1 MLHFTQRILGLAAV
15 AALAAVPVLPG
26 LAHADDAYPSKP
38 IRLIVPFPPGG
49 TTDIVGRL
57 FADKL
62 GRELNQTVIVENR
75 GGAGGSIGSAAIA
88 SSAPDGY
95 TLGIATVSTHG
106 INPAVYNK
114 LPFDAEKD
122 FTPISNL
129 AAVPNIMAINPKVG
143 AKTMAEF
150 IKLAKSEPGK
160 LTYASAG
167 NGSVSHMMGELFKM
181 ASGTNLVHV
190 PYRGVGPALNDV
202 LAGQVDVMYDNLPS
216 TLPHVQADRL
226 IAMAVA
232 APQRVKA
239 LPNVPTFAEVGLPAV
254 NDASWFGL
262 VAPANLPK
270 SIVDKLN
277 AAVVKVVADADTK
290 SHLEALGAAPVGN
303 SPAAFAKQISDEIAK
318 NKRVAAE
325 AHVKVD

>member
-1 MLHFTQRILGLAAV
+1 MAV
-15 AALAAVPVLPG
+15 APV
-26 LAHADDAYPSKP
+26 LAHADDAYPSRP

-62 GRELNQTVIVENR
+62 GRELGQTVIVENR

-88 SSAPDGY
+88 NSAPDGY
-95 TLGIATVSTHG
+95 TLGIATASTHG
-106 INPAVYNK
+106 INPAVYAK

-122 FTPISNL
+122 FTPITNL

-143 AKTMAEF
+143 AKNMAEF
-150 IKLAKSEPGK
+150 IALAKSEPGK

-216 TLPHVQADRL
+216 TLPHVLANRL

-262 VAPANLPK
+262 IGPAKLPK
-270 SIVDKLN
+270 AVVDKLN
-277 AAVVKVVADADTK
+277 AAVAKVEAEDDVKT
-290 SHLEALGAAPVGN
+290 HLEALGAAPAN
-303 SPAAFAKQISDEIAK
+303 NTPDEFAKQIAAEIAK

>member
-1 MLHFTQRILGLAAV
+1 MFSKQRLLGLAAV
-15 AALAAVPVLPG
+15 AAMAALP
-26 LAHADDAYPSKP
+26 LVAHADDAYPSKP

-49 TTDIVGRL
+49 TTDIIGRL

-62 GRELNQTVIVENR
+62 GRELGQTVVVENR

-88 SSAPDGY
+88 SSTPDGY
-95 TLGIATVSTHG
+95 TLGIATASTHG
-106 INPAVYNK
+106 INPAVYAK

-122 FTPISNL
+122 FTPITNL
-129 AAVPNIMAINPKVG
+129 AAVPNIMAINPKLGV
-143 AKTMAEF
+143 KNMADF

-216 TLPHVQADRL
+216 TLPHVQANRL

-239 LPNVPTFAEVGLPAV
+239 LPDVPTFAEVGLPAV

-262 VAPANLPK
+262 VGPAKLPK
-270 SIVDKLN
+270 AVVDKLN
-277 AAVVKVVADADTK
+277 AAVAKVEGEEDVKAR
-290 SHLEALGAAPVGN
+290 LEALGAAPAN
-303 SPAAFAKQISDEIAK
+303 NTPEAFAKQIDAEITK

>member
-1 MLHFTQRILGLAAV
+1 MFLKQRLLGLTAV
-15 AALAAVPVLPG
+15 AVMAAVPV

-62 GRELNQTVIVENR
+62 GRELGQTVIVENR

-88 SSAPDGY
+88 NATPDGY
-95 TLGIATVSTHG
+95 TLGIATASTHG
-106 INPAVYNK
+106 INPAVYAK

-122 FTPISNL
+122 FTPITNL

-143 AKTMAEF
+143 VKNMADF
-150 IKLAKSEPGK
+150 IKLAKTEPGK

-216 TLPHVQADRL
+216 TLPHVQANRL

-239 LPNVPTFAEVGLPAV
+239 LPDVPTFAEVGLPAV

-262 VAPANLPK
+262 VGPAKLPQAV
-270 SIVDKLN
+270 VDKLN
-277 AAVVKVVADADTK
+277 AAIAKVEAQDEVKTR
-290 SHLEALGAAPVGN
+290 LEALGAAPAN
-303 SPAAFAKQISDEIAK
+303 NTPAEFAKQIAAEIAK

-325 AHVKVD
+325 AHVSVD

>member
-1 MLHFTQRILGLAAV
+1 MLFKQRLLGLTAV
-15 AALAAVPVLPG
+15 AVLAAVPV

-88 SSAPDGY
+88 NAAPDGY
-95 TLGIATVSTHG
+95 TLGIATASTHG
-106 INPAVYNK
+106 INPAVYAK

-122 FTPISNL
+122 FTPITNL
-129 AAVPNIMAINPKVG
+129 AAVPNIMAINPKIG
-143 AKTMAEF
+143 AKNMAEF

-216 TLPHVQADRL
+216 TLPHVQANRL

-239 LPNVPTFAEVGLPAV
+239 LPDVPTFAEVGLPAV

-262 VAPANLPK
+262 VGPGKLPK
-270 SIVDKLN
+270 AVVDKLN
-277 AAVVKVVADADTK
+277 AAVAKVEADADVKTR
-290 SHLEALGAAPVGN
+290 LEGLGAAPAN
-303 SPAAFAKQISDEIAK
+303 NTPEEFAKQIAAEIAK

>member
-1 MLHFTQRILGLAAV
+1 M
-15 AALAAVPVLPG
+15 AAVPV

-62 GRELNQTVIVENR
+62 GRELGQTVIVENR

-88 SSAPDGY
+88 NSAPDGY
-95 TLGIATVSTHG
+95 TLGIATASTHG
-106 INPAVYNK
+106 INPAVYTK

-122 FTPISNL
+122 FTPITNL

-143 AKTMAEF
+143 AKNMAEF

-216 TLPHVQADRL
+216 TLPHVQANRL

-239 LPNVPTFAEVGLPAV
+239 LPDVPTFAEVGLPAV

-262 VAPANLPK
+262 VGPAKLPK
-270 SIVDKLN
+270 AVVDKLN
-277 AAVVKVVADADTK
+277 AAVAKVEGEADVK
-290 SHLEALGAAPVGN
+290 SRLEALGAAPAN
-303 SPAAFAKQISDEIAK
+303 NTPEAFAKQIDAEIVK

>member
-1 MLHFTQRILGLAAV
+1 MFFKQRLLGLTAV
-15 AALAAVPVLPG
+15 AAMAALPL

-62 GRELNQTVIVENR
+62 GRELGQTVVVENR

-88 SSAPDGY
+88 SSTPDGY
-95 TLGIATVSTHG
+95 TLGIATASTHG
-106 INPAVYNK
+106 INPAVYTK
-114 LPFDAEKD
+114 LPFDAQKD
-122 FTPISNL
+122 FTPITNL
-129 AAVPNIMAINPKVG
+129 AAVPNIMAINPKLG
-143 AKTMAEF
+143 AKNMAEF
-150 IKLAKSEPGK
+150 IKLAKGEPGK

-216 TLPHVQADRL
+216 TLPHVQANRL

-239 LPNVPTFAEVGLPAV
+239 LPDVPTFAEVGLPAV

-262 VAPANLPK
+262 VGPAKLPK
-270 SIVDKLN
+270 AVVDKLN
-277 AAVVKVVADADTK
+277 AAVAKVEGEEDVKAR
-290 SHLEALGAAPVGN
+290 LEALGAAPAN
-303 SPAAFAKQISDEIAK
+303 NTPEAFAKQIDAEIAK

>member
-1 MLHFTQRILGLAAV
+1 MFLKQRLLGLTAV
-15 AALAAVPVLPG
+15 AVMAAVPV

-62 GRELNQTVIVENR
+62 GRELGQTVIVENR

-88 SSAPDGY
+88 NSAPDGY
-95 TLGIATVSTHG
+95 TLGIATASTHG
-106 INPAVYNK
+106 INPAVYTK

-122 FTPISNL
+122 FTPITNL

-143 AKTMAEF
+143 AKNMAEF

-216 TLPHVQADRL
+216 TLPHVQANRL

-239 LPNVPTFAEVGLPAV
+239 LPDVPTFAEVGLPAV

-262 VAPANLPK
+262 VGPAKLPK
-270 SIVDKLN
+270 AVVDKLN
-277 AAVVKVVADADTK
+277 AAVAKVEGEADVK
-290 SHLEALGAAPVGN
+290 SRLEALGAAPAN
-303 SPAAFAKQISDEIAK
+303 NTPEAFAKQIDAEIVK

>member
-1 MLHFTQRILGLAAV
+1 M
-15 AALAAVPVLPG
+15 AAVPV

-49 TTDIVGRL
+49 TTDIIGRL

-62 GRELNQTVIVENR
+62 GRELGQTVVVENR

-88 SSAPDGY
+88 NSAPDGY
-95 TLGIATVSTHG
+95 TLGIATASTHG
-106 INPAVYNK
+106 INPAVYAK

-122 FTPISNL
+122 FTPITNL
-129 AAVPNIMAINPKVG
+129 AAVPNIMAINPKLG
-143 AKTMAEF
+143 AKNMAEF

-216 TLPHVQADRL
+216 TLPHVLSHRL

-239 LPNVPTFAEVGLPAV
+239 LPDVPTFAEVGLPAV
-254 NDASWFGL
+254 NDAAWFGL
-262 VAPANLPK
+262 VGPAKLPK
-270 SIVDKLN
+270 AVVDKLN
-277 AAVVKVVADADTK
+277 AAVAKVEGEEDVKAR
-290 SHLEALGAAPVGN
+290 LEALGAAPAN
-303 SPAAFAKQISDEIAK
+303 NTPEAFAKQIDAEIAK

>member
-1 MLHFTQRILGLAAV
+1 MLFKQRLLGLTAV
-15 AALAAVPVLPG
+15 AVMAAVPV

-49 TTDIVGRL
+49 TTDIIGRL

-62 GRELNQTVIVENR
+62 GRELGQTVVVENR

-95 TLGIATVSTHG
+95 TLGIATASTHG
-106 INPAVYNK
+106 INPAVYAK

-122 FTPISNL
+122 FTPITNL
-129 AAVPNIMAINPKVG
+129 AAVPNIMAINPKLGV
-143 AKTMAEF
+143 KNMADF

-216 TLPHVQADRL
+216 TLPHVQANRL

-239 LPNVPTFAEVGLPAV
+239 LPDVPTFAEVGLPAV
-254 NDASWFGL
+254 NDAAWFGL
-262 VAPANLPK
+262 VGPAKLPK
-270 SIVDKLN
+270 AVVDKLN
-277 AAVVKVVADADTK
+277 AAVAKVEGEQDVKAR
-290 SHLEALGAAPVGN
+290 LEALGAAPAN
-303 SPAAFAKQISDEIAK
+303 NTPEAFAKQIAAEIAK

>member
-1 MLHFTQRILGLAAV
+1 MQSRYKRILGVAAVAV
-15 AALAAVPVLPG
+15 AALAPVVPG
-26 LAHADDAYPSKP
+26 AAHADAAYPNKP

-57 FADKL
+57 FAERL
-62 GRELNQTVIVENR
+62 GKELGQTVVVENR

-88 SSAPDGY
+88 TSAPDGY

-106 INPAVYNK
+106 INPAVYTN
-114 LPFDAEKD
+114 LPFDAVKD

-129 AAVPNIMAINPKVG
+129 AAVPNIMAVNPKVG
-143 AKTMAEF
+143 VKDMASL
-150 IKLAKSEPGK
+150 IALAKSSPGK

-181 ASGTNLVHV
+181 SAGTNLVHV

-216 TLPHVQADRL
+216 TLPHVQSGRL
-226 IAMAVA
+226 IGLAVA

-239 LPNVPTFAEVGLPAV
+239 LPDVPTFAEVGLPAV
-254 NDASWFGL
+254 NDAAWFGL
-262 VAPANLPK
+262 VGPAGLPQP
-270 SIVDKLN
+270 IVDKLH
-277 AAVVKVVADADTK
+277 AAVVKVEADAAVQDR
-290 SHLEALGAAPVGN
+290 LAGLGAAPVGN
-303 SPAAFAKQISDEIAK
+303 SPAEFAKQIADEIAK
-318 NKRVAAE
+318 NKRVATE
-325 AHVKVD
+325 ANVKID

>member
-1 MLHFTQRILGLAAV
+1 MLFKQRILGLTAV
-15 AALAAVPVLPG
+15 AVMAAVPV

-49 TTDIVGRL
+49 TTDIIGRL

-62 GRELNQTVIVENR
+62 GRELGQTVVVENR

-88 SSAPDGY
+88 NSAPDGY
-95 TLGIATVSTHG
+95 TLGIATASTHG
-106 INPAVYNK
+106 INPAVYAK

-122 FTPISNL
+122 FTPITNL
-129 AAVPNIMAINPKVG
+129 AAVPNIMAINPKLG
-143 AKTMAEF
+143 AKNMAEF

-216 TLPHVQADRL
+216 TLPHVLSHRL

-239 LPNVPTFAEVGLPAV
+239 LPDVPTFAEVGLPAV
-254 NDASWFGL
+254 NDAAWFGL
-262 VAPANLPK
+262 VGPAKLPK
-270 SIVDKLN
+270 AVVDKLN
-277 AAVVKVVADADTK
+277 AAVAKVEGEEDVKAR
-290 SHLEALGAAPVGN
+290 LEALGAAPAN
-303 SPAAFAKQISDEIAK
+303 NTPEAFAKQIDAEIAK

>member
-1 MLHFTQRILGLAAV
+1 M
-15 AALAAVPVLPG
+15 AALPL

-62 GRELNQTVIVENR
+62 GRELGQTVVVENR

-88 SSAPDGY
+88 SSTPDGY
-95 TLGIATVSTHG
+95 TLGIATASTHG
-106 INPAVYNK
+106 INPAVYTK
-114 LPFDAEKD
+114 LPFDAQKD
-122 FTPISNL
+122 FTPITNL
-129 AAVPNIMAINPKVG
+129 AAVPNIMAINPKLG
-143 AKTMAEF
+143 AKNMAEF
-150 IKLAKSEPGK
+150 IKLAKGEPGK

-216 TLPHVQADRL
+216 TLPHVQANRL

-239 LPNVPTFAEVGLPAV
+239 LPDVPTFAEVGLPAV

-262 VAPANLPK
+262 VGPAKLPK
-270 SIVDKLN
+270 AVVDKLN
-277 AAVVKVVADADTK
+277 AAVAKVEGEEDVKAR
-290 SHLEALGAAPVGN
+290 LEALGAAPAN
-303 SPAAFAKQISDEIAK
+303 NTPEAFAKQIDAEIAK